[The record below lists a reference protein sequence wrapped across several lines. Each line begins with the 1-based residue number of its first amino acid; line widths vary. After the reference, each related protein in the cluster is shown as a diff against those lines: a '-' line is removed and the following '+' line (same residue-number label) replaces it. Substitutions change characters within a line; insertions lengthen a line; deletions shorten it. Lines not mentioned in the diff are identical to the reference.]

1 MRKFRLLPVIAVS
14 TALMMG
20 ITGCESTTQKPAK
33 EETKKEETTEEETK
47 QPETSKDTDSE
58 SAEATE
64 EKDATNTTDTTD
76 TTDATDEKDVEDSE
90 TEKKED
96 TAEKAENTTEE
107 NGSEESQ
114 EEQLILYLPNENA
127 DGWNV
132 TKNQIE
138 QITPDIIIGQLVGA
152 GAIPDSVTVVSFGED
167 QGENGL
173 ILKLDLSSNF
183 AEGLLNMGTAGEYL
197 TMGAVVNS
205 FLDTY
210 QADGIEITA
219 GGNVIETGHTSFEG
233 VLNHFDSNESQ

>member
-14 TALMMG
+14 TVLMMG
-20 ITGCESTTQKPAK
+20 ITGCESTTQQPAK
-33 EETKKEETTEEETK
+33 EETKKEETKEEETK
-47 QPETSKDTDSE
+47 QPETSKETDSE
-58 SAEATE
+58 STETKDTTE
-64 EKDATNTTDTTD
+64 EKDG
-76 TTDATDEKDVEDSE
+76 KDSE
-90 TEKKED
+90 AEKKED
-96 TAEKAENTTEE
+96 ITKETESEK
-107 NGSEESQ
+107 SQ
-114 EEQLILYLPNENA
+114 EEQLTLYLPNENA
-127 DGWNV
+127 DGWDV
-132 TKNQIE
+132 TKNQME

-197 TMGAVVNS
+197 TMGSVVNS

>member
-33 EETKKEETTEEETK
+33 EETKKEETKEEETK

-58 SAEATE
+58 SAETTE
-64 EKDATNTTDTTD
+64 EKDATDTTEEK
-76 TTDATDEKDVEDSE
+76 DATEEKDVEDSE
-90 TEKKED
+90 AEKKED
-96 TAEKAENTTEE
+96 TAEKAEGTTKETE
-107 NGSEESQ
+107 SEESQ
-114 EEQLILYLPNENA
+114 EEQLTLYLPNENA

-167 QGENGL
+167 QGEKGL

-197 TMGAVVNS
+197 TMGSVVNS

-219 GGNVIETGHTSFEG
+219 GGAVIETGHTSFEG
-233 VLNHFDSNESQ
+233 VLNRFDSNESQ

>member
-14 TALMMG
+14 TVLMMG
-20 ITGCESTTQKPAK
+20 ITGCESTTQQPAK
-33 EETKKEETTEEETK
+33 EETKKEETKEEETK
-47 QPETSKDTDSE
+47 QPETSKETDSE
-58 SAEATE
+58 STETKDITE
-64 EKDATNTTDTTD
+64 EKDG
-76 TTDATDEKDVEDSE
+76 KDSE
-90 TEKKED
+90 AEKKED
-96 TAEKAENTTEE
+96 ITKETESEK
-107 NGSEESQ
+107 SQ
-114 EEQLILYLPNENA
+114 EEQLTLYLPNENA

-138 QITPDIIIGQLVGA
+138 QVTPDIIIGQLVGA

-183 AEGLLNMGTAGEYL
+183 VEGLLNMGTAGEYL
-197 TMGAVVNS
+197 TMGSVVNS

>member
-1 MRKFRLLPVIAVS
+1 MRKFRLLPVIVVS

-20 ITGCESTTQKPAK
+20 ITGCESTTQQPAK
-33 EETKKEETTEEETK
+33 EETKKEETKEEETK
-47 QPETSKDTDSE
+47 QPETSKDTDSKSTE
-58 SAEATE
+58 TKDTTE
-64 EKDATNTTDTTD
+64 EKDG
-76 TTDATDEKDVEDSE
+76 KDSE
-90 TEKKED
+90 AEKKED
-96 TAEKAENTTEE
+96 TAEKAEDTTKETE
-107 NGSEESQ
+107 SAESQ
-114 EEQLILYLPNENA
+114 EEQLTLYLPNENA
-127 DGWNV
+127 DGWDV
-132 TKNQIE
+132 TKNQME

-197 TMGAVVNS
+197 TMGSVVNS

>member
-1 MRKFRLLPVIAVS
+1 
-14 TALMMG
+14 MMG
-20 ITGCESTTQKPAK
+20 ITGCESTTQQPAK
-33 EETKKEETTEEETK
+33 EETKKEETKEEETK
-47 QPETSKDTDSE
+47 QPETSKETDSKSTE
-58 SAEATE
+58 TKDTTE
-64 EKDATNTTDTTD
+64 EKDG
-76 TTDATDEKDVEDSE
+76 KDSE
-90 TEKKED
+90 AEKKED
-96 TAEKAENTTEE
+96 TAEKAEDTTKETE
-107 NGSEESQ
+107 SAESQ
-114 EEQLILYLPNENA
+114 EEQLTLYLPNENA
-127 DGWNV
+127 DGWDV
-132 TKNQIE
+132 TKNQME

-197 TMGAVVNS
+197 TMGSVVNS

>member
-14 TALMMG
+14 TVLMMG
-20 ITGCESTTQKPAK
+20 ITGCESTTQQPAK
-33 EETKKEETTEEETK
+33 EETKKEETKEEETK
-47 QPETSKDTDSE
+47 QPETSKETDSE
-58 SAEATE
+58 STETKDTTE
-64 EKDATNTTDTTD
+64 EKDGKN
-76 TTDATDEKDVEDSE
+76 SE
-90 TEKKED
+90 AEKKED
-96 TAEKAENTTEE
+96 ITKETESEK
-107 NGSEESQ
+107 SQ
-114 EEQLILYLPNENA
+114 EEQLTLYLPNENA

-138 QITPDIIIGQLVGA
+138 QVTPDIIIGQLVGA

-197 TMGAVVNS
+197 TMGSVVNS

>member
-14 TALMMG
+14 TVLMMG
-20 ITGCESTTQKPAK
+20 ITGCESTTQQPAK
-33 EETKKEETTEEETK
+33 EETKKEETKEEETK
-47 QPETSKDTDSE
+47 QPETSKETDSE
-58 SAEATE
+58 STETKDTTE
-64 EKDATNTTDTTD
+64 EKDG
-76 TTDATDEKDVEDSE
+76 KDPEA
-90 TEKKED
+90 EKKED
-96 TAEKAENTTEE
+96 TAEKAEDTTKETE
-107 NGSEESQ
+107 SAESQ
-114 EEQLILYLPNENA
+114 EEQLTLYLPNENA
-127 DGWNV
+127 DGWDV
-132 TKNQIE
+132 TKNQME

>member
-14 TALMMG
+14 TVLMMG
-20 ITGCESTTQKPAK
+20 ITGCESTTQQPAK
-33 EETKKEETTEEETK
+33 EETKKEETKEEETK
-47 QPETSKDTDSE
+47 QPETSKETDSE
-58 SAEATE
+58 STETKDTTE
-64 EKDATNTTDTTD
+64 EKDG
-76 TTDATDEKDVEDSE
+76 KDSE
-90 TEKKED
+90 AEKKED
-96 TAEKAENTTEE
+96 TTKETESEK
-107 NGSEESQ
+107 SQ
-114 EEQLILYLPNENA
+114 EEQLTLYLPNENA

-138 QITPDIIIGQLVGA
+138 QVTPDIIIGQLVGA

-183 AEGLLNMGTAGEYL
+183 VEGLLNMGTAGEYL
-197 TMGAVVNS
+197 TMGSVVNS

>member
-14 TALMMG
+14 TVLMMG
-20 ITGCESTTQKPAK
+20 ITGCESTTQQPAK
-33 EETKKEETTEEETK
+33 EETKKEETKEEETK
-47 QPETSKDTDSE
+47 QPEASKETDSE
-58 SAEATE
+58 STETKDTTE
-64 EKDATNTTDTTD
+64 EKDG
-76 TTDATDEKDVEDSE
+76 KDSE
-90 TEKKED
+90 AEKKED
-96 TAEKAENTTEE
+96 TTKETESEK
-107 NGSEESQ
+107 SQ
-114 EEQLILYLPNENA
+114 EEQLTLYLPNENA

-138 QITPDIIIGQLVGA
+138 QVTPDIIIGQLVGA
-152 GAIPDSVTVVSFGED
+152 GALPDSVTVVSFGED

-219 GGNVIETGHTSFEG
+219 GGTVIETGHTSFEG

>member
-14 TALMMG
+14 TVLMMG
-20 ITGCESTTQKPAK
+20 ITGCESTTQQPAK
-33 EETKKEETTEEETK
+33 EETKKEETKEEETK
-47 QPETSKDTDSE
+47 QPETSKETDSE
-58 SAEATE
+58 STETKDTTE
-64 EKDATNTTDTTD
+64 EKDG
-76 TTDATDEKDVEDSE
+76 KDSE
-90 TEKKED
+90 AEKKED
-96 TAEKAENTTEE
+96 ITKETESEK
-107 NGSEESQ
+107 SQ
-114 EEQLILYLPNENA
+114 EEQLTLYLPNENA

-138 QITPDIIIGQLVGA
+138 QVTPDIIIGQLVGA

-173 ILKLDLSSNF
+173 ILKLNLSSNF
-183 AEGLLNMGTAGEYL
+183 VEGLLNMGTAGEYL

>member
-1 MRKFRLLPVIAVS
+1 
-14 TALMMG
+14 MMG
-20 ITGCESTTQKPAK
+20 ITGCESTTQQPAK
-33 EETKKEETTEEETK
+33 EETKKEETKEEETK
-47 QPETSKDTDSE
+47 QPEASKETDSE
-58 SAEATE
+58 SIETKDTTE
-64 EKDATNTTDTTD
+64 EKDG
-76 TTDATDEKDVEDSE
+76 KDSE
-90 TEKKED
+90 AEKKED
-96 TAEKAENTTEE
+96 TTKETESEK
-107 NGSEESQ
+107 SQ
-114 EEQLILYLPNENA
+114 EEQLTLYLPNENA

-138 QITPDIIIGQLVGA
+138 QVTPDIIIGQLVGA

-219 GGNVIETGHTSFEG
+219 GGTVIETGHTSFEG

>member
-14 TALMMG
+14 TVLMMG
-20 ITGCESTTQKPAK
+20 ITGCESTTQQPAK
-33 EETKKEETTEEETK
+33 EESKKEETKEEETK
-47 QPETSKDTDSE
+47 QPETSKETDSE
-58 SAEATE
+58 STETKDTTE
-64 EKDATNTTDTTD
+64 EKDG
-76 TTDATDEKDVEDSE
+76 KDSE
-90 TEKKED
+90 AEKKED
-96 TAEKAENTTEE
+96 ITKETESEK
-107 NGSEESQ
+107 SQ
-114 EEQLILYLPNENA
+114 EEQLTLYLPNENA

-138 QITPDIIIGQLVGA
+138 QVTPDIIIGQLVGA

>member
-1 MRKFRLLPVIAVS
+1 MRKFRLLPVIMVS

-20 ITGCESTTQKPAK
+20 ITGCESTKQKPAK
-33 EETKKEETTEEETK
+33 EETKKEETKEEETK
-47 QPETSKDTDSE
+47 QPETSKDTDSK
-58 SAEATE
+58 SAETTEKKDVTDTTDITE
-64 EKDATNTTDTTD
+64 EKD
-76 TTDATDEKDVEDSE
+76 SE
-90 TEKKED
+90 AEKKED
-96 TAEKAENTTEE
+96 TAEKAEDTTKETE
-107 NGSEESQ
+107 SEKSQ
-114 EEQLILYLPNENA
+114 EEQLTLYLPNENA

-138 QITPDIIIGQLVGA
+138 QVTPDIIIGQLVGA

-219 GGNVIETGHTSFEG
+219 DGTVIETGHTSFEG

>member
-1 MRKFRLLPVIAVS
+1 
-14 TALMMG
+14 MMG
-20 ITGCESTTQKPAK
+20 ITGCESTTQQPAK
-33 EETKKEETTEEETK
+33 EETKKEETKEEETK
-47 QPETSKDTDSE
+47 QPEASKETDSE
-58 SAEATE
+58 STETKDTTE
-64 EKDATNTTDTTD
+64 EKDG
-76 TTDATDEKDVEDSE
+76 KDSE
-90 TEKKED
+90 AEKKED
-96 TAEKAENTTEE
+96 TTKETESEK
-107 NGSEESQ
+107 SQ
-114 EEQLILYLPNENA
+114 EEQLTLYLPNENA

-138 QITPDIIIGQLVGA
+138 QVTPDIIIGQLVGA

-210 QADGIEITA
+210 QADRIEITA
-219 GGNVIETGHTSFEG
+219 GGTVIETGHTSFEG

>member
-33 EETKKEETTEEETK
+33 EETKKEETKQEEAKE
-47 QPETSKDTDSE
+47 PETSKESTSESTDAKDTD
-58 SAEATE
+58 AEE
-64 EKDATNTTDTTD
+64 
-76 TTDATDEKDVEDSE
+76 
-90 TEKKED
+90 KED
-96 TAEKAENTTEE
+96 TTEKAEDTTKETE
-107 NGSEESQ
+107 SAESQ
-114 EEQLILYLPNENA
+114 EEQLTLYLPNENA

-132 TKNQIE
+132 TKSQME

-183 AEGLLNMGTAGEYL
+183 SEGLFNMGSDGEYL

-219 GGNVIETGHTSFEG
+219 GGAVIETGHTSFEG
-233 VLNHFDSNESQ
+233 VLNHFESN

>member
-14 TALMMG
+14 TVLMMG
-20 ITGCESTTQKPAK
+20 ITGCESTTQQPAK
-33 EETKKEETTEEETK
+33 EETKKEETKEEETK
-47 QPETSKDTDSE
+47 QPEASKETDSE
-58 SAEATE
+58 SIETKDTTE
-64 EKDATNTTDTTD
+64 EKDG
-76 TTDATDEKDVEDSE
+76 KDSE
-90 TEKKED
+90 AEKKED
-96 TAEKAENTTEE
+96 TTKETESEK
-107 NGSEESQ
+107 SQ
-114 EEQLILYLPNENA
+114 EEQLTLYLPNENA

-138 QITPDIIIGQLVGA
+138 QVTPDIIIGQLVGA

-219 GGNVIETGHTSFEG
+219 GGTVIETGHTSFEG

>member
-20 ITGCESTTQKPAK
+20 ITGCESTTQQPAK
-33 EETKKEETTEEETK
+33 EETKKEETKEEETK
-47 QPETSKDTDSE
+47 PPETSKETDSE
-58 SAEATE
+58 STETKDTTE
-64 EKDATNTTDTTD
+64 EKDG
-76 TTDATDEKDVEDSE
+76 KDSE
-90 TEKKED
+90 AEKKED
-96 TAEKAENTTEE
+96 TAEKAEDTTKETE
-107 NGSEESQ
+107 SAESQ
-114 EEQLILYLPNENA
+114 EEQLTLYLPNENA
-127 DGWNV
+127 DGWDV
-132 TKNQIE
+132 TKNQME

>member
-1 MRKFRLLPVIAVS
+1 MRKFRLLPVIMVS

-33 EETKKEETTEEETK
+33 EETKKEETKEEETK
-47 QPETSKDTDSE
+47 QPETSKETDSE
-58 SAEATE
+58 STETKDTTE
-64 EKDATNTTDTTD
+64 EKDG
-76 TTDATDEKDVEDSE
+76 KDSE
-90 TEKKED
+90 AEKKED
-96 TAEKAENTTEE
+96 TAEKAEDTTKETE
-107 NGSEESQ
+107 SAESQ
-114 EEQLILYLPNENA
+114 EEQLTLYLPNENA

-138 QITPDIIIGQLVGA
+138 QVTPDIIIGQLVGA

>member
-14 TALMMG
+14 TVLMMG
-20 ITGCESTTQKPAK
+20 ITGCESTTQQPAK
-33 EETKKEETTEEETK
+33 EETKKEETKEEETK
-47 QPETSKDTDSE
+47 QPEASKETDSE
-58 SAEATE
+58 STETKDTTE
-64 EKDATNTTDTTD
+64 EKDG
-76 TTDATDEKDVEDSE
+76 KDSE
-90 TEKKED
+90 AEKKED
-96 TAEKAENTTEE
+96 TTKETESEK
-107 NGSEESQ
+107 SQ
-114 EEQLILYLPNENA
+114 EEQLTLYLPNENA

-138 QITPDIIIGQLVGA
+138 QVTPDIIIGQLVGA
-152 GAIPDSVTVVSFGED
+152 GAIPDSVKVVSFGED

-219 GGNVIETGHTSFEG
+219 GGTVIETGHTSFEG

>member
-14 TALMMG
+14 TVLMMG
-20 ITGCESTTQKPAK
+20 ITGCESTTQQPAK
-33 EETKKEETTEEETK
+33 EETKKEETKEEETK
-47 QPETSKDTDSE
+47 QPETSKETDSE
-58 SAEATE
+58 STETKDTTE
-64 EKDATNTTDTTD
+64 EKDG
-76 TTDATDEKDVEDSE
+76 KDSE
-90 TEKKED
+90 AEKKED
-96 TAEKAENTTEE
+96 ITKETESEK
-107 NGSEESQ
+107 SQ
-114 EEQLILYLPNENA
+114 EEQLTLYLPNENA

-138 QITPDIIIGQLVGA
+138 QVTPDIIIGQLVGA

-197 TMGAVVNS
+197 TMGSVVNS

-233 VLNHFDSNESQ
+233 GQQS

>member
-14 TALMMG
+14 TVLMMG
-20 ITGCESTTQKPAK
+20 ITGCESTTQQPAK
-33 EETKKEETTEEETK
+33 EETKKEETK
-47 QPETSKDTDSE
+47 QPETSKETDSE
-58 SAEATE
+58 STETKDTTE
-64 EKDATNTTDTTD
+64 EKDG
-76 TTDATDEKDVEDSE
+76 KDSE
-90 TEKKED
+90 AEKKED
-96 TAEKAENTTEE
+96 TAEKAEDTTKETE
-107 NGSEESQ
+107 SAESQ
-114 EEQLILYLPNENA
+114 EEQLTLYLPNENA
-127 DGWNV
+127 DGWDV
-132 TKNQIE
+132 TKNQME

-197 TMGAVVNS
+197 TMGSVVNS

>member
-33 EETKKEETTEEETK
+33 EETKKEETKEEEMK

-58 SAEATE
+58 SEETTE
-64 EKDATNTTDTTD
+64 EKDATDATDTTE
-76 TTDATDEKDVEDSE
+76 EKDVEDSE
-90 TEKKED
+90 AEKKED
-96 TAEKAENTTEE
+96 TAEKAEGTTKETE
-107 NGSEESQ
+107 SEESQ
-114 EEQLILYLPNENA
+114 EEQLTLYLPNENA

-197 TMGAVVNS
+197 TMGSVVNS

>member
-1 MRKFRLLPVIAVS
+1 
-14 TALMMG
+14 MMG
-20 ITGCESTTQKPAK
+20 ITGCESTTQQPAK
-33 EETKKEETTEEETK
+33 EETKKEETKEEETK
-47 QPETSKDTDSE
+47 QPETSKETDSE
-58 SAEATE
+58 STETKDTTE
-64 EKDATNTTDTTD
+64 EKDG
-76 TTDATDEKDVEDSE
+76 KDSE
-90 TEKKED
+90 AERKED
-96 TAEKAENTTEE
+96 ITKETESEK
-107 NGSEESQ
+107 SQ
-114 EEQLILYLPNENA
+114 EEQLTLYLPNENA

-138 QITPDIIIGQLVGA
+138 QVTPDIIIGQLVGA

-183 AEGLLNMGTAGEYL
+183 VEGLLNMGTAGEYL
-197 TMGAVVNS
+197 TMGSVVNS

>member
-1 MRKFRLLPVIAVS
+1 MRKFRLLPVIMVS
-14 TALMMG
+14 IALMMG

-33 EETKKEETTEEETK
+33 EETKKEETKEEETK
-47 QPETSKDTDSE
+47 QPETSKETDSE
-58 SAEATE
+58 STETKDTTE
-64 EKDATNTTDTTD
+64 EKDG
-76 TTDATDEKDVEDSE
+76 KDSE
-90 TEKKED
+90 AEKKED
-96 TAEKAENTTEE
+96 TTKETESEK
-107 NGSEESQ
+107 SQ
-114 EEQLILYLPNENA
+114 EEQLTLYLPNENA

-138 QITPDIIIGQLVGA
+138 QVTPDIIIGQLVGA

-219 GGNVIETGHTSFEG
+219 GGTVIETGHTSFEG

>member
-1 MRKFRLLPVIAVS
+1 MRKFRLLPVIMVS
-14 TALMMG
+14 IALMMG

-33 EETKKEETTEEETK
+33 EETKKEETKEEETK

-58 SAEATE
+58 SAETTEKKDATDIME
-64 EKDATNTTDTTD
+64 EKD
-76 TTDATDEKDVEDSE
+76 SE
-90 TEKKED
+90 AEKKED
-96 TAEKAENTTEE
+96 TAEKAEDTTKETE
-107 NGSEESQ
+107 SEKSQ
-114 EEQLILYLPNENA
+114 EEQLTLYLPNENA

-138 QITPDIIIGQLVGA
+138 QVTPDIIIGQLVGA

>member
-1 MRKFRLLPVIAVS
+1 MRKFRLLPVIMVS
-14 TALMMG
+14 IALMRG
-20 ITGCESTTQKPAK
+20 ITGCESTTQQPAK
-33 EETKKEETTEEETK
+33 EETKKEETKEEETK
-47 QPETSKDTDSE
+47 QPETSKETDSE
-58 SAEATE
+58 STETKDTTE
-64 EKDATNTTDTTD
+64 EKDG
-76 TTDATDEKDVEDSE
+76 KDSE
-90 TEKKED
+90 AEKKED
-96 TAEKAENTTEE
+96 TTKETESEK
-107 NGSEESQ
+107 SQ
-114 EEQLILYLPNENA
+114 EEQLTLYLPNENA

-138 QITPDIIIGQLVGA
+138 QVTPDIIIGQLVGA
-152 GAIPDSVTVVSFGED
+152 GAISDSVTVVSFGED

>member
-14 TALMMG
+14 TVLMMG
-20 ITGCESTTQKPAK
+20 ITGCESITQQPAK
-33 EETKKEETTEEETK
+33 EETKKEETKEEETK
-47 QPETSKDTDSE
+47 QPETSKETDSE
-58 SAEATE
+58 SAETKDTTE
-64 EKDATNTTDTTD
+64 EKDG
-76 TTDATDEKDVEDSE
+76 KDSE
-90 TEKKED
+90 AEKKED
-96 TAEKAENTTEE
+96 TTKETESEK
-107 NGSEESQ
+107 SQ
-114 EEQLILYLPNENA
+114 EEQLTLYLPNENA

-138 QITPDIIIGQLVGA
+138 QVTPDIIIGQLVGA

-197 TMGAVVNS
+197 TMGSVVNS

>member
-1 MRKFRLLPVIAVS
+1 MPDISDFLHNVLKYFWKTS
-14 TALMMG
+14 
-20 ITGCESTTQKPAK
+20 EYKPAK
-33 EETKKEETTEEETK
+33 EETKKEETKEEETK
-47 QPETSKDTDSE
+47 QPETSKETDSE
-58 SAEATE
+58 STETKDTTE
-64 EKDATNTTDTTD
+64 EKDG
-76 TTDATDEKDVEDSE
+76 KDSE
-90 TEKKED
+90 AEKKED
-96 TAEKAENTTEE
+96 TAEKAEDTTKETE
-107 NGSEESQ
+107 SAESQ
-114 EEQLILYLPNENA
+114 EEQLTLYLPNENA
-127 DGWNV
+127 DDWDV
-132 TKNQIE
+132 TKNQME

-197 TMGAVVNS
+197 TMGSVVNS

>member
-1 MRKFRLLPVIAVS
+1 M
-14 TALMMG
+14 T
-20 ITGCESTTQKPAK
+20 
-33 EETKKEETTEEETK
+33 
-47 QPETSKDTDSE
+47 
-58 SAEATE
+58 
-64 EKDATNTTDTTD
+64 
-76 TTDATDEKDVEDSE
+76 
-90 TEKKED
+90 
-96 TAEKAENTTEE
+96 
-107 NGSEESQ
+107 
-114 EEQLILYLPNENA
+114 LYLPNENA

-138 QITPDIIIGQLVGA
+138 QVTPDIIIGQLVGA

-183 AEGLLNMGTAGEYL
+183 VEGLLNMGTAGEYL

-210 QADGIEITA
+210 QADGIEIPA

>member
-1 MRKFRLLPVIAVS
+1 
-14 TALMMG
+14 MMG
-20 ITGCESTTQKPAK
+20 ITGCESTTQQPAK
-33 EETKKEETTEEETK
+33 EETKKEETKEEETK
-47 QPETSKDTDSE
+47 QPEASKETDSE
-58 SAEATE
+58 STETRDTTE
-64 EKDATNTTDTTD
+64 EKDG
-76 TTDATDEKDVEDSE
+76 KDSE
-90 TEKKED
+90 AEKKED
-96 TAEKAENTTEE
+96 TTKETESEK
-107 NGSEESQ
+107 SQ
-114 EEQLILYLPNENA
+114 EEQLTLYLPNENA

-138 QITPDIIIGQLVGA
+138 QVTPDIIIGQLVGA

-219 GGNVIETGHTSFEG
+219 GGTVIETGHTSFEG

>member
-1 MRKFRLLPVIAVS
+1 MRKFRLLPVIMVS
-14 TALMMG
+14 IALMMG

-33 EETKKEETTEEETK
+33 GETKKEETKEEETK

-58 SAEATE
+58 SAETTEKKDATDIME
-64 EKDATNTTDTTD
+64 EKD
-76 TTDATDEKDVEDSE
+76 SE
-90 TEKKED
+90 AEKKED
-96 TAEKAENTTEE
+96 TAEKAEDTTKETE
-107 NGSEESQ
+107 SEKSQ
-114 EEQLILYLPNENA
+114 EEQLTLYLPNENA

-138 QITPDIIIGQLVGA
+138 QVTPDIIIGQLVGA

-197 TMGAVVNS
+197 TMGSVVNS